1 MRRLNLKEDEDGNKT
16 TTIQGIRASIK
27 VMKTRFTKPFETMHL
42 KIPYN
47 TGIDPYSG
55 LVDFMEA
62 NGYLVKDGNK
72 LKYID
77 LEENEFKWFRK
88 GWETAEGREVLNK
101 IMEEY
106 ELKAKLEE
114 SKKLEE
120 ERAKIKAVSKSE
132 TVEVDEVE
140 IDENDE

>member
-1 MRRLNLKEDEDGNKT
+1 
-16 TTIQGIRASIK
+16 
-27 VMKTRFTKPFETMHL
+27 MKTRFTKPFETMHL

-62 NGYLVKDGNK
+62 RSYLLKDGNK

-77 LEENEFKWFRK
+77 LEGNEFKWFRK
-88 GWETAEGREVLNK
+88 GWETAEGREILNK

-106 ELKAKLEE
+106 ELKAKLEQTKVE
-114 SKKLEE
+114 KE
-120 ERAKIKAVSKSE
+120 ERAKIEAVSKPE